1 MPNKV
6 RAKSPRSAVP
16 TRAPAKR
23 RIAPRA
29 AGSAKAALT
38 KAAKVAA
45 AEVASA
51 KVASAKVASAKAPS
65 APASS
70 APVPEPLITRS
81 ELRRVLVELASTLA
95 PGDVGD
101 LLGEEQTLRARA
113 STLGGK
119 PGEVFRTQL
128 DLALACLHDH
138 AAGEIPQIPFY
149 TISLLTAAVAY
160 LADDLDIIPDFLPDR
175 GTIDDALVLAMAC
188 SMGESGLRRYCTW
201 KEIDANAALGL
212 APAPARGARTRSAN
226 R

>member
-1 MPNKV
+1 MPSKI
-6 RAKSPRSAVP
+6 RAKPTRSAAP
-16 TRAPAKR
+16 TRARVKR
-23 RIAPRA
+23 RVSTRD

-51 KVASAKVASAKAPS
+51 KVASAKAP
-65 APASS
+65 S
-70 APVPEPLITRS
+70 APVPEPLITRA
-81 ELRRVLVELASTLA
+81 ELRRVLLELASTLA

-101 LLGEEQTLRARA
+101 LLGEEATLRARA

-138 AAGEIPQIPFY
+138 NAGEIPQIPFY

-188 SMGESGLRRYCTW
+188 SLGESGLRRYCAW
-201 KEIDANAALGL
+201 KEIDANTALGL
-212 APAPARGARTRSAN
+212 VLVPARGARTRSGN